1 MQAEASQVGK
11 VLGTSSAG
19 FDSKMIM
26 MPVVRRYVSE
36 EGENWRMWYN
46 GRDSEF
52 DPSVVDM
59 ATGRIGSAPLPGCAA
74 RPPFASPC

>member
-1 MQAEASQVGK
+1 LTAKKTGLRGFSASQSNNVLSDVGK
-11 VLGTSSAG
+11 VLGTSSVG

-46 GRDSEF
+46 GRDTEF
-52 DPSVVDM
+52 DSKIVNL
-59 ATGRIGSAPLPGCAA
+59 ASGRIG
-74 RPPFASPC
+74 